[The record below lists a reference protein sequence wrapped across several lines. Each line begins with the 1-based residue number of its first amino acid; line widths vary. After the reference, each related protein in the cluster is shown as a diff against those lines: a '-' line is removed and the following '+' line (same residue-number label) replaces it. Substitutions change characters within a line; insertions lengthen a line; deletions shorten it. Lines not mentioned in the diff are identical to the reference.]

1 MVHNVEYWIK
11 MLGEKKTDPIS
22 SLASKC
28 SWQKCGNHHK
38 ETHSFDFCLQGQVIR
53 KGGKKLAPRPGAL
66 GWRGTCHTQ
75 RSPCS
80 HSINSSAS
88 IIISEKA
95 ALSVAPPL
103 GRGSWLPFAGIIC
116 SDSSNLILQHSCITR
131 SPFTFGAPC
140 YLAQHTRYFA

>member
-1 MVHNVEYWIK
+1 MHNMEYWIK

-28 SWQKCGNHHK
+28 SRQKCGNDHK
-38 ETHSFDFCLQGQVIR
+38 ATCCFDFCLKGQVIQE
-53 KGGKKLAPRPGAL
+53 GGRRLASLPGAL
-66 GWRGTCHTQ
+66 RRERGTYHTQ
-75 RSPCS
+75 SCPCS

-88 IIISEKA
+88 ITISEKA
-95 ALSVAPPL
+95 ALSAEPPL

-140 YLAQHTRYFA
+140 YLARDTRYFA